1 MSDLLSIRGSGT
13 EVGPVEGI
21 GAWCGAVRWQAWAG
35 PYVAFGHGHDAD
47 DAQHRA
53 DASLRELRRR
63 TWELEAAHG

>member
-13 EVGPVEGI
+13 EVGLLERI
-21 GAWCGAVRWQAWAG
+21 GDGLYGVRWQAWAG
-35 PYVAFGHGHDAD
+35 PLVASGHGVDAD
-47 DAQHRA
+47 DAQRRA